1 VPVLTAGAW
10 ALVSETM
17 DVLTNPYFLGYVLV
31 VLVLVRFGNMLKA
44 THRENVAKRAAEDA
58 ARRES
63 LDIDV

>member
-1 VPVLTAGAW
+1 
-10 ALVSETM
+10 M